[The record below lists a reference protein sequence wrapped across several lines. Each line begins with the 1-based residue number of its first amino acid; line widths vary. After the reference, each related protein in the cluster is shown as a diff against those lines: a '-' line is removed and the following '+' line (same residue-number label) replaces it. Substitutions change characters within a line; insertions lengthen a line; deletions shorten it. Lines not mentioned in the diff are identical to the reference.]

1 MVPSPVFKDLGT
13 SVSNCQA
20 HDQQI
25 ITSYLA
31 QDVKEALLGGGLVS
45 FKFLLVVYSS
55 IFLKSLLNMP
65 SLFLILGIK
74 INKRQPKGQN
84 FANNSCKK
92 NAHG

>member
-1 MVPSPVFKDLGT
+1 MFYCVVPSPVFKDLGT
-13 SVSNCQA
+13 GASSYQA

-25 ITSYLA
+25 IILRPA

-55 IFLKSLLNMP
+55 IFLKSYLNMP

-74 INKRQPKGQN
+74 INMR
-84 FANNSCKK
+84 
-92 NAHG
+92 